1 MKKKL
6 IASCLAAL
14 LLVGCISAATIASYL
29 PIFEAALN
37 GVLALVAPNASAVV
51 SADEGK
57 VNAAVT
63 TLVAA
68 VGAVQGAPSVSVAL
82 TGVETAAT
90 QLETDLGVSTNTDVK
105 LAVAILDLSIGTYQ
119 AIIANKTA
127 TTTTTAAQAP
137 ELNPFSGHEDWGG
150 GALAPTT
157 TMGAKPR
164 KFATSAGSF
173 KRQFNTLC
181 EQYGRPEMKMKLSMG
196 ERLHLR

>member
-1 MKKKL
+1 MKGKKKL
-6 IASCLAAL
+6 AIILALAVCLA
-14 LLVGCISAATIASYL
+14 GCISAATVASYL

-37 GVLALVAPNASAVV
+37 GVLALVAPNASAAV

-57 VNAAVT
+57 VNAAVA

-90 QLETDLGVSTNTDVK
+90 QLETDLGVSSNSDVK

-127 TTTTTAAQAP
+127 TTATTENLA
-137 ELNPFSGHEDWGG
+137 GHEDWGG
-150 GALAPTT
+150 GASATT
-157 TMGAKPR
+157 TLGAKPR
-164 KFATSAGSF
+164 KYATSAGDY

-181 EQYGRPEMKMKLSMG
+181 KQYGRPELQMKLTVA
-196 ERLHLR
+196 EHLHLR

>member
-1 MKKKL
+1 MKGKKKL
-6 IASCLAAL
+6 AVSLVLAVCLA
-14 LLVGCISAATIASYL
+14 GCISAATIASYL

-37 GVLALVAPNASAVV
+37 SVLALVAPNASAAV

-90 QLETDLGVSTNTDVK
+90 QLETDLGVSSNSDVK

-119 AIIANKTA
+119 AIIANKAAA
-127 TTTTTAAQAP
+127 TTTTTVNLA
-137 ELNPFSGHEDWGG
+137 GHEDWGG
-150 GALAPTT
+150 GSTT
-157 TMGAKPR
+157 VAGAKPR
-164 KFATSAGSF
+164 KFATSTGDY

-181 EQYGRPEMKMKLSMG
+181 KQYGRP
-196 ERLHLR
+196 